1 MDSTWYKCTIIYL
14 AVSRKLTYQLFFY
27 LQRVHRKTQCTAEN
41 GVSIDAMK
49 VFTHCIN
56 YLRESLLKDR
66 VVISTSITMDD
77 IDFVLTVPATWD
89 DTAKMLLR
97 EAAVQV
103 HTPHIEHNNSSPF
116 SYYFEIEKKSKN
128 QNSFLIINFDM
139 KVIYWLGNIFYLI
152 YFKIPF
158 IN

>member
-1 MDSTWYKCTIIYL
+1 
-14 AVSRKLTYQLFFY
+14 
-27 LQRVHRKTQCTAEN
+27 
-41 GVSIDAMK
+41 
-49 VFTHCIN
+49 
-56 YLRESLLKDR
+56 
-66 VVISTSITMDD
+66 MDD

-139 KVIYWLGNIFYLI
+139 KVIY
-152 YFKIPF
+152 
-158 IN
+158 

>member
-1 MDSTWYKCTIIYL
+1 MPFGTKSSNMDSTWYKCTIIYL

-103 HTPHIEHNNSSPF
+103 HTPHIEHGYSSPF
-116 SYYFEIEKKSKN
+116 SYYFEIEKNLKT
-128 QNSFLIINFDM
+128 
-139 KVIYWLGNIFYLI
+139 
-152 YFKIPF
+152 KILF
-158 IN
+158 WS

>member
-1 MDSTWYKCTIIYL
+1 MDSTWNKCTIIYL

-56 YLRESLLKDR
+56 YLRESLLNDR

-103 HTPHIEHNNSSPF
+103 HTPHIEHGHSSPF
-116 SYYFEIEKKSKN
+116 SYYFEIEKNLQPKFFFDHKFWYES
-128 QNSFLIINFDM
+128 SLLIR
-139 KVIYWLGNIFYLI
+139 
-152 YFKIPF
+152 
-158 IN
+158 